1 MSKVYQNI
9 YIRFRIKVVVLN
21 RPYST
26 ITQPI
31 WKLIYAILYGSP
43 CIVNVDKMRYS
54 WVKTEPYPTSS
65 GYRVYSR
72 GYGEGDKPMM
82 FIEPMEF
89 HAGAVKSVPGE
100 ISRYLFIILYHYIQR
115 GCKVRVF
122 NSNRRLLIQASKVK
136 IYSMSSNIQGYPQTM
151 RLFWRSNMLE
161 SRWSFIGNS
170 L

>member
-1 MSKVYQNI
+1 
-9 YIRFRIKVVVLN
+9 
-21 RPYST
+21 
-26 ITQPI
+26 
-31 WKLIYAILYGSP
+31 
-43 CIVNVDKMRYS
+43 
-54 WVKTEPYPTSS
+54 
-65 GYRVYSR
+65 
-72 GYGEGDKPMM
+72 MM

-151 RLFWRSNMLE
+151 RLF
-161 SRWSFIGNS
+161 
-170 L
+170 